1 MGPSRLLR
9 AFSSARKR
17 GSATIMGGAE
27 EEVVEVERII
37 DGSGVESLGVE
48 M

>member
-17 GSATIMGGAE
+17 GSATIMGGTE
-27 EEVVEVERII
+27 EEVEVERII